1 METHAYTSK
10 TLDHLGLV
18 AGMCREI
25 ELSKLIDELL
35 PAKQDTQQVST
46 GKALEAMILNG
57 LGFANKR
64 LYLIPKFFE
73 DKPIDLLL
81 GEGYVAEQ
89 FNDDRLGRALD
100 ELYEAGVTAL
110 FTKLSQRVFTVLG
123 YKPAQCHLDTT
134 SMTVHGQ
141 YNSRAEVSETELHIT
156 QGYSKDNRP
165 DLPQVTLQLICD
177 HLSGIPMRMQALS
190 GNSNDSES
198 FRGAVSTFAE
208 QLYTEDEVRTIVA
221 DSKLYSKETLEVLK
235 DSKLN
240 WVCRVPSTLTGSKFV
255 LDDVKVNKLTSLSI
269 EGYSSC
275 VYTYDYADVD
285 QHWVVYHSASAAKRE
300 ALTLQRKV
308 EKEYTAATRSLKK
321 LSGQEFHCEK
331 DALKEFTKWS
341 KQWKWHTAAKPV
353 IEEVK
358 KHTRSGRPSKDDE
371 PDIHYLIKS
380 SILELNKE
388 YYENELFKQSLFII
402 ATNLEI
408 KTVKQQEELL
418 TIYKAQHNV
427 ERGFRFIKDPSI
439 VASSFFVQKPQRVE
453 ALMFVMTS
461 CLLIYAALEY
471 RIRKL
476 LEGNNKT
483 VPDQKGKQ
491 TTRPTTRWVFQLFTG
506 IHVLT
511 LPDGKKLILNM
522 KEEHRDLLSLLSY
535 WNFYS

>member
-25 ELSKLIDELL
+25 ELSKLIDEQL
-35 PAKQDTQQVST
+35 PAKQGTQQVST

-57 LGFANKR
+57 LGFVNKR
-64 LYLIPKFFE
+64 LYLISKFFE

-81 GEGYVAEQ
+81 GEGYEAED

-100 ELYEAGVTAL
+100 ELYQAGVTAL
-110 FTKLSQRVFTVLG
+110 FTRLSQRVFDVLG

-141 YNSRAEVSETELHIT
+141 YNSRAAVSETELHIT

-177 HLSGIPMRMQALS
+177 HLNGIPMRMQALN

-198 FRGAVSTFAE
+198 FREAIRSFAQ
-208 QLYTEDEVRTIVA
+208 QLYVEDEVRTIVA

-255 LDDVKVNKLTSLSI
+255 LDDVNASKLTDLSI
-269 EGYSSC
+269 EGYSSYW
-275 VYTYDYADVD
+275 YTYDYAGVN
-285 QHWVVYHSASAAKRE
+285 QHWVVYHSVSAAERE
-300 ALTLQRKV
+300 AQTLQRKV
-308 EKEYTAATRSLKK
+308 EKEHTAATQSLKK
-321 LSGQEFHCEK
+321 LSSQEFHCEK
-331 DALKEFTKWS
+331 DALKEFAKWS
-341 KQWKWHTAAKPV
+341 KQWKWHTAAEPE

-358 KHTRSGRPSKDDE
+358 THSRAGRPSKDE
-371 PDIHYLIKS
+371 KPNIHYLIKS
-380 SILELNKE
+380 SVLKLNQE
-388 YYENELFKQSLFII
+388 YYDNELFKQSLFII
-402 ATNLEI
+402 ATNLEV
-408 KTVKQQEELL
+408 KTIEQQEELL
-418 TIYKAQHNV
+418 NIYKAQHNV

-439 VASSFFVQKPQRVE
+439 VASSFFVQKPERVE
-453 ALMFVMTS
+453 ALMFVMTT

-476 LEGNNKT
+476 LEDNDKS

-491 TTRPTTRWVFQLFTG
+491 TKRPTARWVFQLFTG